1 MLFFDSMAG
10 WKGAGGG
17 FVSISGAII
26 KFDIILFCYALYAL
40 IFLVLIS
47 VFSFLLSTFVVVV
60 VVVLCVVLSLLIFLC
75 AHTHTHTH
83 SRSRVFLIK
92 LQQSHVVFERA
103 LQIAIV
109 AFGTILVFNFYFI
122 VAAAN
127 AKTNAQ
133 LKVTRQQHTT
143 HTSAQLEHSH

>member
-1 MLFFDSMAG
+1 MYF
-10 WKGAGGG
+10 
-17 FVSISGAII
+17 
-26 KFDIILFCYALYAL
+26 LFC
-40 IFLVLIS
+40 
-47 VFSFLLSTFVVVV
+47 FLLLLLLLFCVFCFHFWFFFV
-60 VVVLCVVLSLLIFLC
+60 
-75 AHTHTHTH
+75 HTLTHTH

-92 LQQSHVVFERA
+92 LRQSHVVFERA

-127 AKTNAQ
+127 AKTNAK

-143 HTSAQLEHSH
+143 HTSAQLEHSVWNNILLALSWVKYLTEARAARLTVVSLSLFCKESATDIFS